1 MRSRGIMVVA
11 GGLSPSGYQL
21 GYLPSMSI
29 RILTHPTMEM
39 ILIKSFSTVSSSLRS
54 SFSFGFFTFSPP
66 LYNYIIPHFKV
77 VVKCFFKISLRNLK
91 VFSEISIFFLE
102 FYIFSASGNGCFFDA
117 LRGLRTA
124 GESLV
129 IEGYKKGKIKNQDI
143 LNPQKKYILSSEFAE
158 NPQIYGLSRI
168 KQ

>member
-1 MRSRGIMVVA
+1 MVVA
-11 GGLSPSGYQL
+11 GGISPSCYQL

-77 VVKCFFKISLRNLK
+77 VVKSFKISLRNLK
-91 VFSEISIFFLE
+91 VFCRNFNLFL
-102 FYIFSASGNGCFFDA
+102 
-117 LRGLRTA
+117 R
-124 GESLV
+124 
-129 IEGYKKGKIKNQDI
+129 I
-143 LNPQKKYILSSEFAE
+143 LNLLSIRERVLF
-158 NPQIYGLSRI
+158 
-168 KQ
+168 